1 MSGGPAKLKVCAR
14 SAEERRRG
22 GDLLGV
28 SGAVDARVVGS
39 CWIYAGARGVPVAS
53 GCVSGEQGPQ
63 AWLADAAVLPD
74 AAAE

>member
-1 MSGGPAKLKVCAR
+1 M
-14 SAEERRRG
+14 
-22 GDLLGV
+22 LGV